1 MSEYNYN
8 DIFDLFEDLL
18 QIISVKHP
26 DIDVTLIKKAFAVA
40 ESAHRDQKRLSG
52 EPYII
57 HPINVAIILAKHSL
71 DSSSI
76 IAALLHDVVEDTVT
90 GLDSIADTF
99 GSEIALLVD
108 GVTKISSL
116 KNRTKSHEQ
125 AQTLRKML
133 LATIDDPRVII
144 IKLADKTH
152 NMRTLE
158 FQPKPKQLKIAQEVM
173 DIYAPLAGRLG
184 MSKIRSELED
194 LAFYILH
201 RDEFLDITAK
211 LSKQEEE
218 LDEYL
223 NEIHS
228 TLHSNISK
236 MNIKAD
242 ISGRI
247 KHLYSI
253 YKKMVDQQKPFEEIF
268 DVRAIRIITEEVKDC
283 YAILGIVHT
292 IWPPVPSRFKDYIA
306 VPKSNMYQSLH
317 TTVTGPGKH
326 FLEIQIRTKEMDITA
341 EMGIAAHW
349 MYKENGKKEKSKMS
363 DLSLLKSINKW
374 RSELNDT
381 REFMKV
387 LKMDLYND
395 EIFVFTPK
403 GKIIR
408 LAKGAT
414 PIDFAYA
421 IHSEVGH
428 HCSGAK
434 INHKIKPLRT
444 KLSNGDIVE
453 ITTNPAKHPSEN
465 WLKIVRSSNARYKIR
480 SWLKKQQPT
489 DSDEASSKSKKD
501 TKSEP
506 DKIASF
512 TIDMAEMPKIS
523 KSPDNLKSG
532 ILVEDNNNVPI
543 RLAQCCQPIPGD
555 PVIGFISK
563 DKRISVH
570 KKGCPSLK
578 RLNIEPERFISIAWS
593 NSHHVHPV
601 KIAIEAIDRPNLLA
615 DITTEIS
622 QSRINIMKLEAQ
634 ESKAGFAVIRLIVE
648 VKSVDHLH
656 FVIDRLKSVKD
667 VVEVYKLKEKVIKRK

>member
-1 MSEYNYN
+1 MIEYEYN
-8 DIFDLFEDLL
+8 DIYKLFDELL
-18 QIISVKHP
+18 LIINENHP
-26 DIDVTLIKKAFAVA
+26 DIDLEPIKHAFEIA
-40 ESAHRDQKRLSG
+40 EEAHRPQKRLSG

-57 HPINVAIILAKHSL
+57 HPIKVAIILAKHSL
-71 DSSSI
+71 DASSI

-90 GLDSIADTF
+90 GLESISDSF
-99 GSEIALLVD
+99 GAEIAHLVD

-158 FQPKPKQLKIAQEVM
+158 FQPPHKQNRIAQEVM

-184 MSKIRSELED
+184 MSKISSELED

-201 RDEFLDITAK
+201 REAYTDITEK
-211 LSKQEEE
+211 LTKQEEE

-223 NEIHS
+223 NSIHAI
-228 TLHSNISK
+228 LKSNIDK
-236 MNIKAD
+236 MNIRAS

-253 YKKMVDQQKPFEEIF
+253 YKKMVHQQKPFEEIF

-326 FLEIQIRTKEMDITA
+326 FLEIQIRTEEMDVTA

-349 MYKENGKKEKSKMS
+349 MYKESGKKDKSQMT
-363 DLSLLKSINKW
+363 DLSLLQNINKW

-387 LKMDLYND
+387 LKMDLYSD
-395 EIFVFTPK
+395 EIFVFTPQ

-408 LAKGAT
+408 LAKGST

-444 KLSNGDIVE
+444 KLENGDIVE
-453 ITTNPAKHPSEN
+453 IITNPAKHPSDN

-480 SWLKKQQPT
+480 SWIKKQQPT
-489 DSDEASSKSKKD
+489 DSDEIHKKNRPAQ
-501 TKSEP
+501 KSEP
-506 DKIASF
+506 DKMASF
-512 TIDMAEMPKIS
+512 TINTEELSKITSS
-523 KSPDNLKSG
+523 KNTGKSDIIVDNTM
-532 ILVEDNNNVPI
+532 NVPI

-593 NSHHVHPV
+593 DSNHMHPV

-615 DITTEIS
+615 DITTELS
-622 QSRINIMKLEAQ
+622 QSKINILKLEAN
-634 ESKAGFAVIRLIVE
+634 ESKSGFAVIRLVVE
-648 VKSVDHLH
+648 VKSIDHLQ
-656 FVIDRLKSVKD
+656 FIIERMKSVKD
-667 VVEVYKLKEKVIKRK
+667 VIEVYKLKEKVIKRK